1 MAGDLKVDDLEGST
15 RGLKPTSLKVEGPST
30 RRAAA
35 AARVKRGGS
44 GGARKAAL

>member
-1 MAGDLKVDDLEGST
+1 MAADLKVDDLEGST